1 MAFVF
6 STDSTHQPVVPATPA
21 ASTWWFLSPLL
32 LGAIAL
38 APRFFEAS
46 WVSWFS
52 VVAIVLVS
60 AWVVG
65 SLHKSTRKPQRGV
78 GSWGSAAAPSAQEL
92 PAFLC
97 GLLPRWQQQVD
108 TVKVQ
113 AEQAVEQLTYSFS
126 KVFERF
132 DHTGI
137 GNPAKSGQT
146 PEQTV
151 DLLAQCEHDLQ
162 SVLGSLNG
170 VIEGK
175 DAILNHIRSLA
186 AATQELHAMAAD
198 VGHIASQ
205 TNLLAINAAIEAAR
219 AGESGKGF
227 AVVAAEVRKLS
238 QRSAATGS
246 HIAERVSQIGG
257 IMNSTLQAAESAN
270 VEEKQV
276 VANSGNSVEVV
287 LARVKKLGTSADS
300 LRRNGK
306 IIRDEVEKMMV
317 AMQFQDRVS
326 QVLSGMS
333 KNMARLFAL
342 LQLPEEEVPHAP
354 QEWAD
359 ALQVHRS

>member
-1 MAFVF
+1 MP
-6 STDSTHQPVVPATPA
+6 DDNL
-21 ASTWWFLSPLL
+21 ASKWWLLSPLL

-38 APRFFEAS
+38 APRFVDANWIS
-46 WVSWFS
+46 WLSDA
-52 VVAIVLVS
+52 AILLVS

-65 SLHKSTRKPQRGV
+65 CLYLRTRMAQGAASSGRSGG
-78 GSWGSAAAPSAQEL
+78 GSGQAVQEL
-92 PAFLC
+92 PSFLC
-97 GLLPRWQQQVD
+97 VLLPRWQQQVD
-108 TVKVQ
+108 TVKLQ
-113 AEQAVEQLTYSFS
+113 AEQAVEQLAFSFS

-137 GNPAKSGQT
+137 GNVAKPGQR
-146 PEQTV
+146 PEETV
-151 DLLAQCEHDLQ
+151 DLLAQCERDLQ
-162 SVLGSLNG
+162 SVLMSLNG

-175 DAILNHIRSLA
+175 DAILAHIRSLA
-186 AATQELHAMAAD
+186 AATQELHVMAAD

-238 QRSAATGS
+238 QRSAATGT

-287 LARVKKLGTSADS
+287 LARMKKLGTSADS

-317 AMQFQDRVS
+317 SMQFQDRVS
-326 QVLSGMS
+326 QVLTGMS
-333 KNMARLFAL
+333 KNMESLYAL
-342 LQLPEEEVPHAP
+342 LQLPDDEAPHAP
-354 QEWAD
+354 QEWLD
-359 ALQVHRS
+359 ALEARRS